1 MGHPWVTTDVMVSAH
16 ESPEGH
22 GSPMG
27 HLCVTYD
34 PKARALGSPISH
46 VLATHAASV
55 AADGS
60 SYEGY
65 GE

>member
-1 MGHPWVTTDVMVSAH
+1 MGHPWFTTELMVSAH

-27 HLCVTYD
+27 HLCVTHD
-34 PKARALGSPISH
+34 PEVRALGSAISH
-46 VLATHAASV
+46 VLATHAALV

-60 SYEGY
+60 N
-65 GE
+65 